1 MTTSIDSIRAG
12 VGSAGAGGVSSAPF
26 TPNDREQNSAVR
38 PLRIM
43 HVFDRLDL
51 GGTEKAVM
59 KLVRGLEPGLF
70 EHYICTMRGAGSA
83 TGEWASGVT
92 VLHAGREG
100 AAFQFNVFRLA
111 RVMREVRPA
120 IVHSRNWGG
129 IEAVVAARLARVPV
143 AIHSEHGYEL
153 EMLSGLPLRRR
164 LLRHV
169 VYRIAS
175 AVAAVTDELR
185 DFHARQAWWSPEAI
199 TVLYNGVDLQEF
211 SPQPQVRDA
220 VRERLGIFKDAL
232 VVGSVGRMVP
242 LKDLTTLLK
251 AAEAL
256 VPETPNLHVLLVGSG
271 SELSRLQDDVANSRD
286 LAGRVLFPGAVDHVA
301 DLLNAMDIFVLPTL
315 MEGMSNTLLEALAV
329 GLPTVATRV
338 GGNPEVVAEG
348 VCGYLFPP
356 QDVPGLVSQLRTLL
370 RDPRLRADFGRA
382 ARERALRTFSLECML
397 RRYRDLYIDLAMRRR
412 SALASTTYV
421 RN

>member
-1 MTTSIDSIRAG
+1 MTRSIDSIQRG
-12 VGSAGAGGVSSAPF
+12 VDSALSKCVSSAPL
-26 TPNDREQNSAVR
+26 TLGDREQNSAMR

-59 KLVRGLEPGLF
+59 KLIRGLEPGLF

-100 AAFQFNVFRLA
+100 AAFQFNVFRLV

-153 EMLSGLPLRRR
+153 AMLSGLPFHRRV
-164 LLRHV
+164 LRHF

-185 DFHARQAWWSPEAI
+185 SYHAAQAWWSPEAI

-211 SPQPQVRDA
+211 SPQPEVRDA
-220 VRERLGIFKDAL
+220 VRERLGIPGDAL

-242 LKDLTTLLK
+242 LKDFTTLLK
-251 AAEAL
+251 AAEVL
-256 VPETPNLHVLLVGSG
+256 VAETPNLHVLLVGSG
-271 SELSRLQDDVANSRD
+271 SELSRLQDYVANSRH
-286 LAGRVLFPGAVDHVA
+286 LAGRVVFPGAVDQVA
-301 DLLNAMDIFVLPTL
+301 DLLNAMDIFVLPT
-315 MEGMSNTLLEALAV
+315 
-329 GLPTVATRV
+329 
-338 GGNPEVVAEG
+338 
-348 VCGYLFPP
+348 
-356 QDVPGLVSQLRTLL
+356 
-370 RDPRLRADFGRA
+370 
-382 ARERALRTFSLECML
+382 
-397 RRYRDLYIDLAMRRR
+397 
-412 SALASTTYV
+412 
-421 RN
+421 